1 VVIELELEKGYIVEA
16 NITSQDVEF
25 NRGLEAALIGLRL
38 DKVDKLQ
45 GEFKS
50 IGAWI
55 SKSL

>member
-1 VVIELELEKGYIVEA
+1 MELEKGHIVEA